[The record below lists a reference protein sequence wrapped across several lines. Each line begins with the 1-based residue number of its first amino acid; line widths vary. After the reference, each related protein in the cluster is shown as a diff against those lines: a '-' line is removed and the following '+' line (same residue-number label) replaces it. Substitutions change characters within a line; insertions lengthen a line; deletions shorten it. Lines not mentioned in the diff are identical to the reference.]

1 MTEGYG
7 YNPTFQ
13 TTEYSINIQNLMES
27 GIQMLSGGAAGNKKK
42 ANVERQ
48 SGGGRVERAACLFS
62 CLWLMNL
69 QNCQVDANGRAG
81 ASTLQTANFTASVET
96 PQ

>member
-13 TTEYSINIQNLMES
+13 TTEYSINIQNPMES
-27 GIQMLSGGAAGNKKK
+27 GIQMQSGAQQGIKR

-48 SGGGRVERAACLFS
+48 SGGGRVERAVCLFS

-69 QNCQVDANGRAG
+69 LNCQVDANGRAG

>member
-1 MTEGYG
+1 MTEGYS

-27 GIQMLSGGAAGNKKK
+27 GIQMLSGGQQGIKRV
-42 ANVERQ
+42 NVERQ

-69 QNCQVDANGRAG
+69 LNCQVDANGRAG
-81 ASTLQTANFTASVET
+81 ASTLQTS
-96 PQ
+96 QHL

>member
-27 GIQMLSGGAAGNKKK
+27 GIQM
-42 ANVERQ
+42 Q
-48 SGGGRVERAACLFS
+48 SGGQQGIKKERMWKGRVEVGGWKGQCVCFL
-62 CLWLMNL
+62 
-69 QNCQVDANGRAG
+69 
-81 ASTLQTANFTASVET
+81 ASG
-96 PQ
+96 

>member
-13 TTEYSINIQNLMES
+13 TIEYSINIQHLMAS
-27 GIQMLSGGAAGNKKK
+27 GIQMQSGGQQGIKKK
-42 ANVERQ
+42 VNVERQ
-48 SGGGRVERAACLFS
+48 SGGGRVERAVCLFS

-69 QNCQVDANGRAG
+69 LNCQVDANGRAG
-81 ASTLQTANFTASVET
+81 ISTPQTANFTASVET
-96 PQ
+96 LQ

>member
-27 GIQMLSGGAAGNKKK
+27 GIQMQSGGQRGIKR

-48 SGGGRVERAACLFS
+48 NGGGRVERAACLFS

-69 QNCQVDANGRAG
+69 LNCQVDANGRAG